1 MVNDRESKKEKIL
14 IIALMSIALIGS
26 CLFVIYSLREK
37 KIIAAKKRELKVT
50 NNDLRQQLDII
61 EYKNTFKKAMA
72 SFNTAQIYN
81 FVAENA
87 NRHQIRIK
95 GFTPTKDTNDLLITL
110 IGTYPKAIYF
120 FEGLYQHRLGFLKK
134 IELKKYNQEPKASVE
149 ILVTLSTS
157 SEGGKDK

>member
-1 MVNDRESKKEKIL
+1 MANDRQPKNENL
-14 IIALMSIALIGS
+14 MIIALMSIALIGTCFFS
-26 CLFVIYSLREK
+26 IYSLRGK
-37 KIIAAKKRELKVT
+37 KIIEAEKRKIEVT

-81 FVAENA
+81 LVAENA

-149 ILVTLSTS
+149 ILVTLTTS
-157 SEGGKDK
+157 SEEGKHK